1 MKLIPLLKSLIVES
15 IHIKNMVVDGQPL
28 SIVQT
33 YESLRGSSGSG
44 EFIRVPIDEIMDSMS
59 DIYDILIEQSFIVL
73 KTCESRCSLLIRDY
87 RLEFDYQFFIE
98 YNEKNN
104 TLKLIINTSIRHP
117 KKLFN
122 KVKTRE
128 IIITRNDDVIIRE
141 SIINQSFTYKII
153 GNIIVYYQK

>member
-1 MKLIPLLKSLIVES
+1 MKLILLLKHLIVES
-15 IHIKNMVVDGQPL
+15 LHIKNIVVDGQQL

-44 EFIRVPIDEIMDSMS
+44 EFIRVQFDEVMDSMS

-73 KTCESRCSLLIRDY
+73 ETCNNRCSLLIRDY
-87 RLEFDYQFFIE
+87 RLGFDYQLFV
-98 YNEKNN
+98 NHNSGNN
-104 TLKLIINTSIRHP
+104 TLKLTINTSIRHP

-122 KVKTRE
+122 KINTRE
-128 IIITRNDDVIIRE
+128 IIITRNDDLIIKE